1 MIYKRRNRNTK
12 KNKSRQIRLFN
23 KKTRHKHKKRDKQ
36 RTQSK
41 QHKHIKKR
49 FNKPKNYNYKKHS
62 YYLENNGKFPYWIQ
76 P

>member
-12 KNKSRQIRLFN
+12 NNKKNSRQIRPLN
-23 KKTRHKHKKRDKQ
+23 KKTRH
-36 RTQSK
+36 K

>member
-1 MIYKRRNRNTK
+1 MIYKRRNRITK
-12 KNKSRQIRLFN
+12 KNKKDSRPLN
-23 KKTRHKHKKRDKQ
+23 KKTRHKHKKPDKP
-36 RTQSK
+36 RAQSK

-49 FNKPKNYNYKKHS
+49 FTKPKNYNYSKHS